1 MKRILSGKE
10 ALLKWLRKYRVLGSE
25 TQVVSD
31 KQLDC
36 SAERMGRIV
45 PSGGE
50 ILNGYVGPH

>member
-1 MKRILSGKE
+1 MSEKE
-10 ALLKWLRKYRVLGSE
+10 AILKWLRKYRVLGSE

-36 SAERMGRIV
+36 STERMGRIV

-50 ILNGYVGPH
+50 ILNGYVGPQ